1 MKYLL
6 GPKPAF
12 LGLFI
17 LAALMLAAI
26 MACDAPAAT
35 PAALSPTETPALPL
49 PTATP
54 TSGPTAEPATPLPT
68 KGDVQAGSRGHPA
81 GGLLN
86 GLPTDRSEV
95 WFVEFG
101 KVSQRPGQQ
110 RRGRDDLRLLVNAT
124 NGILDDEL
132 VESAGI
138 TGAAF
143 GINSG
148 MEGSAILQGDFST
161 FPEILRKAAETGGA
175 ALHTYRGLELFVV
188 TDHSDLYLAVPDS
201 STLLLAQGDGELP
214 RQLIEEAIDR
224 RLDGAELD
232 ESLARLLMHTGPID
246 FLVAQFPETGNSVL
260 SLPGSIFAAGAGRMN
275 EGDTSTL
282 HFYWEF
288 ANPVQAKEAESLM
301 PGQHLNGYNSGED
314 HPITDVQR
322 DGKTVTAQAV
332 VPDID
337 VGGLLFGN

>member
-6 GPKPAF
+6 RPTPAF
-12 LGLFI
+12 FGLFI
-17 LAALMLAAI
+17 LASLMLAAI
-26 MACDAPAAT
+26 VACEAPAAP
-35 PAALSPTETPALPL
+35 PAALSPTETPASSL

-54 TSGPTAEPATPLPT
+54 TAEPAAPLST
-68 KGDVQAGSRGHPA
+68 GADFSAGSRANPA
-81 GGLLN
+81 SLLN

-101 KVSQRPGQQ
+101 KVSQRSSQQ
-110 RRGRDDLRLLVNAT
+110 PHGWEDQLMLLVDAT
-124 NGILDDEL
+124 NGILDAEL

-143 GINSG
+143 SINSG
-148 MEGSAILQGDFST
+148 SEGAAILLGNFRT
-161 FPEILRKAAETGGA
+161 FPEILREAAEMGEA

-188 TDHSDLYLAVPDS
+188 TDHSDLYLAVPES
-201 STLLLAQGDGELP
+201 GTLLLAQGDGALP

-246 FLVAQFPETGNSVL
+246 FLVAQFPETQDSVL
-260 SLPGSIFAAGAGRMN
+260 GLPGSIFAADAGRMN
-275 EGDTSTL
+275 DGDTSTL
-282 HFYWEF
+282 HLYWEF
-288 ANPVQAKEAESLM
+288 ADPVQAQQAESLM
-301 PGQHLNGYNSGED
+301 AGQHVNGYNSGED
-314 HPITDVQR
+314 YPITDVR
-322 DGKTVTAQAV
+322 RNGTTVTAQAV

>member
-12 LGLFI
+12 FI

-26 MACDAPAAT
+26 VACEAPAAT
-35 PAALSPTETPALPL
+35 PAALVPTETPTPSL

-54 TSGPTAEPATPLPT
+54 TSGPDAELEAPLPT
-68 KGDVQAGSRGHPA
+68 KADVSAAPQTHPA
-81 GGLLN
+81 MLLN

-101 KVSQRPGQQ
+101 KVSQRPGEQ
-110 RRGRDDLRLLVNAT
+110 RRSRDDLRLLVNAT
-124 NGILDDEL
+124 NGILDEEL

-138 TGAAF
+138 TSAAF

-148 MEGSAILQGDFST
+148 REGSAILQGDFST
-161 FPEILRKAAETGGA
+161 FPEILREAAEMGGA

-188 TDHSDLYLAVPDS
+188 TDHSDLYLAVPES
-201 STLLLAQGDGELP
+201 GTLLLAQGDGELP

-246 FLVAQFPETGNSVL
+246 FLVAQFPETGNSV
-260 SLPGSIFAAGAGRMN
+260 SALPGSIFAADAGRMN

-282 HFYWEF
+282 HLYWEF
-288 ANPVQAKEAESLM
+288 ASPVQAQEAESLM
-301 PGQHLNGYNSGED
+301 AGQHLNGYNSGED
-314 HPITDVQR
+314 HPITEVRR

>member
-17 LAALMLAAI
+17 LGALMLAVI
-26 MACDAPAAT
+26 VACEPPAAT
-35 PAALSPTETPALPL
+35 PAALSPTETPAPSL

-54 TSGPTAEPATPLPT
+54 TSGPPGETATSLPT
-68 KGDVQAGSRGHPA
+68 KGDVPPGSRGHPA
-81 GGLLN
+81 GLLS

-110 RRGRDDLRLLVNAT
+110 RHGRDDLRLLVNAT
-124 NGILDDEL
+124 NGILDEEL

-138 TGAAF
+138 TSAAF

-148 MEGSAILQGDFST
+148 REGSAILQGDFST
-161 FPEILRKAAETGGA
+161 FPEILREAAEMGGA

-188 TDHSDLYLAVPDS
+188 TDHSDLYLAVPES
-201 STLLLAQGDGELP
+201 GTLLLAQGDGELP

-246 FLVAQFPETGNSVL
+246 FLVAQFPETGNSV
-260 SLPGSIFAAGAGRMN
+260 SALPGSIFAADAGRMN

-282 HFYWEF
+282 HLYWEF
-288 ANPVQAKEAESLM
+288 ASPVQAQEAESLM
-301 PGQHLNGYNSGED
+301 AGQHLNGYNSGED
-314 HPITDVQR
+314 HPITDVR
-322 DGKTVTAQAV
+322 RNGTTVTAQAV